1 MARLRIMSGKKGF
14 APALLA
20 VAGMVLAIPA
30 TGLALGG
37 GGDASNLISNGGA
50 MFTPANVDPQLAQRV
65 AYDLA
70 ERNMR
75 FTPAGGNASRERIFT
90 VAVRVD
96 DVTARAISVRSAA
109 VSAQSGSA
117 RKTLNVA
124 PTRYNLGISRGYRS
138 FTSTPGRSSS
148 FRAGSAAPASAA
160 LPASVRKLDMP
171 DLADFRA
178 EFRPSQGSAEGKPSR
193 FQTRIALETEQG
205 SAGRTPGTL
214 DALGEQSVDVGA
226 AYRIMGNLNVT
237 AGVRIS
243 QERDR
248 LAPLTDDV
256 QDSQAVYVGTQF
268 RF

>member
-1 MARLRIMSGKKGF
+1 MARQRITAGKRGF

-20 VAGMVLAIPA
+20 VAGMVLAIPG
-30 TGLALGG
+30 TGLALGDG
-37 GGDASNLISNGGA
+37 NSARSLIGDDAAL
-50 MFTPANVDPQLAQRV
+50 FTPANVDPDLAQRV
-65 AYDLA
+65 ALDLSQ
-70 ERNMR
+70 RNMR
-75 FTPAGGNASRERIFT
+75 FTPAGGSPSRDRTFT

-109 VSAQSGSA
+109 ESAQSGTS
-117 RKTLNVA
+117 RETLSVA

-138 FTSTPGRSSS
+138 FAGKPGTST
-148 FRAGSAAPASAA
+148 GSASPATTA
-160 LPASVRKLDMP
+160 LPASVNKLDMP
-171 DLADFRA
+171 DLA
-178 EFRPSQGSAEGKPSR
+178 EFRPSQGTPDNKPSR

-205 SAGRTPGTL
+205 SAGRTPRTL

-226 AYRIMGNLNVT
+226 AYRVVGNLNVT

-248 LAPLTDDV
+248 LAPLTDDK